1 MGARRGAGACPS
13 VPPALDQLTAQ
24 LPYDCLRTVL
34 LRHPSLLCRHPGT
47 QQPGYVTSHRQLS
60 VVLGIGQQGR
70 ARYQH
75 TAGQPVERQ
84 GLGAPDFLEQ
94 CDAPNACHKEAALH
108 TRFWWSLV

>member
-60 VVLGIGQQGR
+60 VVLGIGQPCQAPHQAT
-70 ARYQH
+70 AR
-75 TAGQPVERQ
+75 QPLRPEGWGPPVSLGN
-84 GLGAPDFLEQ
+84 GLQMLNE
-94 CDAPNACHKEAALH
+94 
-108 TRFWWSLV
+108 